1 MLNDLVVRNATP
13 LDINFVIETI
23 IEADKS
29 GTPMSSAC
37 NILNLSE
44 EEYKGILKD
53 ILNENIEGQ
62 EFSLSG
68 FLIAEL
74 DGKPIGALGSWVEGA
89 VGVSSYILYSNILLN
104 YMKKEKIPGI
114 LAKFKITKELSFRR
128 DEGAIQL
135 EYGYVKEEF
144 RRKGVYTKLMAES
157 VKKHYQQDKQIP
169 KVQGIC
175 FRNNFKSLNASLK
188 LGFELVESKVS
199 QNEELKKIFPYNEKV
214 LIEMYQPKMNEVLT
228 Y

>member
-74 DGKPIGALGSWVEGA
+74 DGKPI
-89 VGVSSYILYSNILLN
+89 
-104 YMKKEKIPGI
+104 
-114 LAKFKITKELSFRR
+114 
-128 DEGAIQL
+128 
-135 EYGYVKEEF
+135 
-144 RRKGVYTKLMAES
+144 
-157 VKKHYQQDKQIP
+157 
-169 KVQGIC
+169 
-175 FRNNFKSLNASLK
+175 
-188 LGFELVESKVS
+188 
-199 QNEELKKIFPYNEKV
+199 
-214 LIEMYQPKMNEVLT
+214 
-228 Y
+228 